1 MKQKTINLTN
11 DDVEQLLSAIGV
23 AEGEIGDGCYSVKD
37 KLLEMYPKVKQARN
51 EREAKF
57 DREVDE
63 QREARKS
70 LADLVFNNLQKEQPI
85 LPQLRSMMTQT
96 FYDTVVSENYS
107 DEVCLSADLFKY
119 HINDL
124 KTLGLLKE
132 LREWLKLEGQKKG
145 HEWMENEY
153 KLTSDEDLWHELSKN
168 FKEALKE

>member
-1 MKQKTINLTN
+1 MSLNN

-37 KLLEMYPKVKQARN
+37 KLLKMYPKVKQTRK
-51 EREAKF
+51 ERESLF
-57 DREVDE
+57 NREVDK
-63 QREARKS
+63 QKEARKS
-70 LADLVFNNLQKEQPI
+70 LTDLVFNNLQKDQPI
-85 LPQLRSMMTQT
+85 LPQLRSTMTKQ
-96 FYDTVVSENYS
+96 FYDTVVSKNYS

-119 HINDL
+119 HLDDL
-124 KTLGLLKE
+124 KELGLIRE

-168 FKEALKE
+168 FKEALKD

>member
-1 MKQKTINLTN
+1 MRLSN

-37 KLLEMYPKVKQARN
+37 KLLEMYPKVKQARE
-51 EREAKF
+51 ERDAKF

-70 LADLVFNNLQKEQPI
+70 LADLVFGNLQKDQPI
-85 LPQLRSMMTQT
+85 LPQLRSVMTKQ
-96 FYDTVVSENYS
+96 FYDTVVSKNYS

-119 HINDL
+119 HLDGL
-124 KTLGLLKE
+124 KELGLIRE

-168 FKEALKE
+168 FKEALRE